1 MAQAPAYINSQSFM
15 NWGNCDFT
23 GRVKIGG
30 HGKDAIYSC
39 RVNGIPLVHNEAKNY
54 AYPWRDNFCEHR
66 YFYVSQCPAGAG
78 HQGEDIRPGSCKLR
92 NDGADRCEPYQ
103 HDVMAVKDG
112 IALRS
117 PGDEAIYLVVNQPG
131 EHVRFRYLHMNPHLL
146 DAAGFVSGRK
156 LTAGEVIGLADD
168 YGERQGGTTYH
179 LHLDLQVPTRR
190 GWIFVNPYMTLV
202 AAYERLI
209 GGRGRV
215 VNPAVVSINPTPGP
229 DSAAPTAPAAIS
241 NPALSDANMGPNIL
255 AGRSAVNM
263 RETDRGLNTAAKS
276 ETRNER
282 RTASAEHCTTRFVKG
297 HRRHVCGSVTA
308 ERGARG
314 KHAVRQ

>member
-1 MAQAPAYINSQSFM
+1 V
-15 NWGNCDFT
+15 
-23 GRVKIGG
+23 R
-30 HGKDAIYSC
+30 
-39 RVNGIPLVHNEAKNY
+39 
-54 AYPWRDNFCEHR
+54 
-66 YFYVSQCPAGAG
+66 
-78 HQGEDIRPGSCKLR
+78 
-92 NDGADRCEPYQ
+92 
-103 HDVMAVKDG
+103 DG

-117 PGDEAIYLVVNQPG
+117 PGDEAIYLVVNQPA

-146 DAAGFVSGRK
+146 DAAGIVSGRK

-179 LHLDLQVPTRR
+179 LHLDLQVPTRQ

-215 VNPAVVSINPTPGP
+215 VSGPTLASTDATAGP
-229 DSAAPTAPAAIS
+229 DSAAPAAPAATS

-255 AGRSAVNM
+255 AGRSSVNM
-263 RETDRGLNTAAKS
+263 RETDRGLKAATKS
-276 ETRNER
+276 GVRNER

-297 HRRHVCGSVTA
+297 HRRHVCALATA
-308 ERGARG
+308 ERGARE
-314 KHAVRQ
+314 KHAVRTVDRRLRHARHERVKARPNRA